1 MPPEV
6 RILSKVALALVE
18 PGSVEAGLNRLL
30 AQTRA
35 PYFLPVGA
43 EDRLEPGA
51 PERLA
56 AALDRAG
63 RGYVCAAGRSDRVR
77 RDGTL
82 RPVAARPLAGRA
94 AVLAA
99 RRLPGPVLF
108 RTEAL
113 RAAGGWRPGEAAWER
128 RADRHRGLLAR
139 LLDGSALLAVDTYVG
154 VVARPNSQAALPLS
168 SFLFKPV
175 TLDVEGERFCGRIA
189 AVAPG
194 LLTLVEGAG
203 KIVLIPTEKISSVAP
218 GRPAKGWP

>member
-30 AQTRA
+30 AQTGA
-35 PYFLPVGA
+35 PCFLPVGA

-139 LLDGSALLAVDTYVG
+139 LLEGGALLAVDTYVG
-154 VVARPNSQAALPLS
+154 VVARASEAGLPLS
-168 SFLFKPV
+168 SFLYKPV
-175 TLDVEGERFCGRIA
+175 TLAVEGERFCGRIA
-189 AVAPG
+189 AVTPG
-194 LLTLVEGAG
+194 LLTLVQADGR
-203 KIVLIPTEKISSVAP
+203 IVLIPTDKISSVAP
-218 GRPAKGWP
+218 DRPRKSWP